1 MSLLLLDTHV
11 LVWTAGL
18 SERLSASAQRLIAD
32 QSNTLVFSAVS
43 IWEASIK
50 ASLRRAD
57 FQVDSSR
64 LRHGL
69 LAGGFREL
77 DITSEHAIAVGH
89 PPWLHRDPFDRLLL
103 AQAAVE
109 KATLVTA
116 DPTLAR
122 YPGAIEL
129 LT

>member
-18 SERLSASAQRLIAD
+18 FERLSASAQRLIGD

-43 IWEASIK
+43 IWDVSIK
-50 ASLRRAD
+50 ASLKRAD
-57 FQVDSSR
+57 FQVDPSR

-77 DITSEHAIAVGH
+77 DITSEHAIAVGNL
-89 PPWLHRDPFDRLLL
+89 PWRRRDPFDRLLL

-109 KATLVTA
+109 NATLVTA
-116 DPTLAR
+116 DPVLAH